1 MSISMGSSPSEMNSS
16 GMELI
21 HALRCSSS
29 LKSSSGS
36 GTVAASGGLEVSMR
50 ISSLLEELLDRCP
63 LVLPALMVAEG
74 TTKRMMGPHT
84 YISLG
89 YGEVSS
95 DGKALSDWLPSS
107 SCFRFYVVFDCSSG
121 VRSRSAHSARS

>member
-1 MSISMGSSPSEMNSS
+1 MSMGSSPSEMNSS

-50 ISSLLEELLDRCP
+50 ISSLSEELLERSP
-63 LVLPALMVAEG
+63 LVLAALMVVEV
-74 TTKRMMGPHT
+74 TTKSRMGPHT
-84 YISLG
+84 YISLV
-89 YGEVSS
+89 YEEESS
-95 DGKALSDWLPSS
+95 GRKALSDWLPSS
-107 SCFRFYVVFDCSSG
+107 SCFRFYVVFDCGSG
-121 VRSRSAHSARS
+121 VRSHSVHSSRS

>member
-1 MSISMGSSPSEMNSS
+1 
-16 GMELI
+16 
-21 HALRCSSS
+21 
-29 LKSSSGS
+29 
-36 GTVAASGGLEVSMR
+36 MR

-63 LVLPALMVAEG
+63 LVLPALMVAEV

-95 DGKALSDWLPSS
+95 DEKALSDWLPSS
-107 SCFRFYVVFDCSSG
+107 SCFRFYVVSDCGSG
-121 VRSRSAHSARS
+121 VRSHSVHSARS